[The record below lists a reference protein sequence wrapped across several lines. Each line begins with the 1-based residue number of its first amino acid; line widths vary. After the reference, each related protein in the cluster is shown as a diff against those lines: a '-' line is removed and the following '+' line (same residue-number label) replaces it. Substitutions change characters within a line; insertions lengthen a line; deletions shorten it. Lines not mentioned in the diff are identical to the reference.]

1 MGNKNSPSEQTTGI
15 AGSTPLTTVTQKIS
29 NTCNKHVTPAPE
41 SAIGTVKYYY
51 DPSKENSTAPWLS
64 RHFDFLNRHKGCK
77 HQVPEYYLG
86 YGYKYINRF
95 TDKLYPKLSEAGKKW
110 LIDARRLLQEY
121 MENGFDDNISS
132 TAIVTK
138 CMAYPDLTVTTKV
151 DATES
156 LELVNKKF
164 TRFAFNTHPPAY
176 VDGGLGKL
184 PLLDLIKISTT
195 PDWDD
200 LFSEDGR
207 KQIKEIMGYLMDI
220 KFKEAKK
227 DPKGFVKEQGKQVK
241 EVVDYY
247 AVDPVKNRVNDT
259 IDEAKQEIE
268 KKTGEIVDSIVEQ
281 GKQAVINEIKR
292 RLNKIF
298 DIPFPSL
305 W

>member
-1 MGNKNSPSEQTTGI
+1 MGNDTLPSKQTTGI
-15 AGSTPLTTVTQKIS
+15 AGSIPLTTVTQQIS
-29 NTCNKHVTPAPE
+29 NTCNKHVTPAPD

-86 YGYKYINRF
+86 YGYKYISRF
-95 TDKLYPKLSEAGKKW
+95 TNELYPKLSMAGKKW

-121 MENGFDDNISS
+121 MENGFKDNVSS

-138 CMAYPDLTVTTKV
+138 CMSYPDLTVTTTA

-156 LELVNKKF
+156 LELVNSKF
-164 TRFAFNTHPPAY
+164 TEFAFNTHPAAY

-184 PLLDLIKISTT
+184 TLLDLIKISTT
-195 PDWDD
+195 PDWGD
-200 LFSEDGR
+200 LFSKNGL
-207 KQIKEIMGYLMDI
+207 KQIKEIIGFLLDI
-220 KFKEAKK
+220 KLEEAKK
-227 DPKGFVKEQGKQVK
+227 DPKGFMKEHAKQVK

-247 AVDPVKNRVNDT
+247 ALDPVKNRVNDT

-268 KKTGEIVDSIVEQ
+268 KKTGEILKAIVEQ
-281 GKQAVINEIKR
+281 GKDAVVNEIKR
-292 RLNKIF
+292 RLNKFF

-305 W
+305 F